1 MTLKH
6 IARYRAMVTGNTIE
20 EEMAILK
27 LREKG
32 SYEKLF
38 EVKDEFNAYRKYEWQ
53 KKNKRL
59 REEK

>member
-6 IARYRAMVTGNTIE
+6 IARYQAMVTGNTIE

-38 EVKDEFNAYRKYEWQ
+38 GVKDDFR
-53 KKNKRL
+53 KNKLLGGKNDDRS
-59 REEK
+59 K